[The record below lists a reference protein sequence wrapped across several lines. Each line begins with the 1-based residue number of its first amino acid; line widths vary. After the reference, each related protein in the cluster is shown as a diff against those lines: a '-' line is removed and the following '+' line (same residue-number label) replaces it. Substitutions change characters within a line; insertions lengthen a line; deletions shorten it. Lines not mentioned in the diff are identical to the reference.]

1 MESQRMP
8 KILIVEDE
16 MITARDLEHC
26 LTSIGCQVVGIAS
39 SAEEAI
45 AKVGL
50 TQPDLIL
57 MDIVLAGPVDGVST
71 TQRIQSQHDIPVI
84 YVTAYSD
91 AQTVKRAM
99 HSRPYGYVVK
109 PFKEEQLR
117 DAIGAALERH
127 RSVRGEA

>member
-1 MESQRMP
+1 MESQRVP

-16 MITARDLEHC
+16 MITAKDLEHS
-26 LTSIGCQVVGIAS
+26 LTSMGCKVVGIAS

-57 MDIVLAGPVDGVST
+57 MDIVLAGSADGVST
-71 TQRIQSQHDIPVI
+71 TQRIQGQYDIPVI

-127 RSVRGEA
+127 RSVRREK

>member
-1 MESQRMP
+1 MGSQRSP
-8 KILIVEDE
+8 KVLIVEDE
-16 MITARDLEHC
+16 LITAKDLEHS
-26 LTSIGCQVVGIAS
+26 LKDLGCQVVGIAS
-39 SAEEAI
+39 SSEEAI
-45 AKVGL
+45 AKAGL

-57 MDIVLAGPVDGVST
+57 MDIVLAGPTDGVST
-71 TQRIQSQHDIPVI
+71 TQRIQSRYDIPVI

-117 DAIGAALERH
+117 DAIKTALERH
-127 RSVRGEA
+127 RAVREEE

>member
-1 MESQRMP
+1 MGSQRSP

-16 MITARDLEHC
+16 MITALDLRHI
-26 LTSIGCQVVGIAS
+26 LQNLGYQVVGIAS
-39 SAEEAI
+39 SGEEAM
-45 AKVGL
+45 AKVDL

-57 MDIVLAGPVDGVST
+57 MDIVLAGPTDGVST
-71 TQRIQSQHDIPVI
+71 TQRIQSRYDIPVI

-109 PFKEEQLR
+109 PFKQEQLR
-117 DAIGAALERH
+117 DAIKTALERH
-127 RSVRGEA
+127 RTVREEE

>member
-1 MESQRMP
+1 MGASASP

-16 MITARDLEHC
+16 MITAKDLEHS
-26 LTSIGCQVVGIAS
+26 LTNLGCQVVGIAS
-39 SAEEAI
+39 SGEEAI
-45 AKVGL
+45 AKAGL

-57 MDIVLAGPVDGVST
+57 MDIVLAGPMDGVSA
-71 TQRIQSQHDIPVI
+71 TQRIQSQFDVPVI

-127 RSVRGEA
+127 RAVKKAE